1 MKRDETARKA
11 LKALREETEHA
22 LHELC
27 CCDEPS
33 PADVATWRVLE
44 VLDARLRLL
53 EDDNG

>member
-1 MKRDETARKA
+1 VKRDETARKA